1 MVKTITTRDRAVG
14 EANNPPKVAE
24 APKKAPVKI
33 VAKPKEDPLSA
44 VRIVRGTDATSYEV
58 QPDKRPA
65 LALTPPARLAA
76 PAAPAAAEEQKATP
90 PAGPSFVRHLARGL
104 GTDSQTTSD
113 QKSGE

>member
-1 MVKTITTRDRAVG
+1 MLRNLGDAEPEMVKTITTRDLSVG

-65 LALTPPARLAA
+65 LALTPPARRS
-76 PAAPAAAEEQKATP
+76 EE
-90 PAGPSFVRHLARGL
+90 H
-104 GTDSQTTSD
+104 TSEL
-113 QKSGE
+113 QSLMRISYAVFCLKKNK